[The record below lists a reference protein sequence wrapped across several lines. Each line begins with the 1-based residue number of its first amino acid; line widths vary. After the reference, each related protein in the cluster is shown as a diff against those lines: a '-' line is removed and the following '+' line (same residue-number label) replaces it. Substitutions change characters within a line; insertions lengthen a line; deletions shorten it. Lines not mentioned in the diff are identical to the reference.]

1 MSIPQA
7 GKRALRRITSR
18 EEPEALPFSS
28 KYRVEALEAD
38 NRSGPGA
45 DLPRRTSLH
54 RSSAGQESCVR
65 TSAAGQT
72 RAFTATKLCS
82 LPSPFI

>member
-28 KYRVEALEAD
+28 KYRVEALEED
-38 NRSGPGA
+38 NRSGPA

-65 TSAAGQT
+65 TSAAG
-72 RAFTATKLCS
+72 
-82 LPSPFI
+82 